1 MLAQPSTTVLYLSPM
16 RLIFNCYSEKNF
28 RTNDR
33 NILKTL
39 PGLVLTCASLVRA
52 RAQRPLAS
60 SPWKTTPLFFLHT
73 MCFLRVQRHFNS
85 RRPTSLFSSPFF
97 QPKIQCCHQPAFT
110 QDSPEG
116 GCDEVMWLLASL
128 SLYKWIML
136 HAWNYK
142 QGIGLG
148 TVLRETSAALSR
160 IFICDSLCICIC
172 LSLSTW
178 PTCQVPK
185 ALPVTLFC

>member
-1 MLAQPSTTVLYLSPM
+1 MCFKRLFFFFTCRSGLELAASHMLAQPSTTVLYLSPM

-128 SLYKWIML
+128 SLYKWIIL

-148 TVLRETSAALSR
+148 W
-160 IFICDSLCICIC
+160 C
-172 LSLSTW
+172 
-178 PTCQVPK
+178 
-185 ALPVTLFC
+185 